1 MASATKLD
9 ALIQLAL
16 LEGELLTQ
24 QALSKV
30 SPDRYVDPEIYFTGG
45 YDARLHMEK
54 ADSELGNEITFSILT
69 LADASE
75 HSKMFRSSFDF
86 SSEMLEQQ

>member
-24 QALSKV
+24 QALSKIN
-30 SPDRYVDPEIYFTGG
+30 PDQCVDPEIYFTGG
-45 YDARLHMEK
+45 YDARLHMDR
-54 ADSELGNEITFSILT
+54 ANCALGNEITFSIIS

-75 HSKMFRSSFDF
+75 HAKMFRSSFDF
-86 SSEMLEQQ
+86 SSEILERQ